1 MEMHD
6 LFSLDYRSRRTT
18 HPYGAYVVTVIEQR
32 TRRSDGIFRRYRPH
46 FSVHIELFIFND
58 PLHKTMIT
66 QNCNIQQFG
75 IYTQI
80 QAPLTR
86 LETFFAL
93 FCHRGLMRHRNRNLS
108 ILDSVKVIEMIPSKS
123 GMVMSCYPAEA
134 IAQAWLNENSQQPRG
149 LSAA

>member
-18 HPYGAYVVTVIEQR
+18 HPYGAYVVTVIEQL

-58 PLHKTMIT
+58 PLHKTMMT

-75 IYTQI
+75 IYTQVH
-80 QAPLTR
+80 APR
-86 LETFFAL
+86 A
-93 FCHRGLMRHRNRNLS
+93 
-108 ILDSVKVIEMIPSKS
+108 PSCFLIIVCVPACS
-123 GMVMSCYPAEA
+123 GGDVGAVS
-134 IAQAWLNENSQQPRG
+134 
-149 LSAA
+149 